1 MAASGRRSLPAVAGV
16 VLLVFAGVAC
26 GSGNADD
33 TEVLGIQIDRE
44 SPSVT
49 EQPTPEP
56 TEPTTEP
63 VPSVTATTPSPT
75 AAPTVAST
83 PASSSPTSPPEPTEP
98 VYPAEVAEPGSS
110 SGALQEWVIG
120 DDGVAA
126 PRTQLIAPERIE
138 RNADGTDN
146 REPDWYDVIDVTPI
160 DGQRV
165 EAVCSAVATA
175 DGHRDLA
182 VTGTLTIELLVDD
195 VVVATTSGAVDTLIG
210 AGTTASLLSMDPY
223 GPITV
228 GAQPGED
235 VKITCRI
242 GLT

>member
-1 MAASGRRSLPAVAGV
+1 MAASRRRSLPAVTAV
-16 VLLVFAGVAC
+16 VLLGLAGAAC
-26 GSGNADD
+26 GSGDADD

-49 EQPTPEP
+49 AEPTQEP

-63 VPSVTATTPSPT
+63 APSATATTPSPT
-75 AAPTVAST
+75 AAPTVVPP
-83 PASSSPTSPPEPTEP
+83 PASPSPTPPPEPTEP

-146 REPDWYDVIDVTPI
+146 REPDWYDVIDVTPL
-160 DGQRV
+160 DGQSV

-195 VVVATTSGAVDTLIG
+195 VVVATTSGAVDTIIG
-210 AGTTASLLSMDPY
+210 AATTASLLSMDPY

-228 GAQPGED
+228 GTQPGDD
-235 VKITCRI
+235 VSITCRI